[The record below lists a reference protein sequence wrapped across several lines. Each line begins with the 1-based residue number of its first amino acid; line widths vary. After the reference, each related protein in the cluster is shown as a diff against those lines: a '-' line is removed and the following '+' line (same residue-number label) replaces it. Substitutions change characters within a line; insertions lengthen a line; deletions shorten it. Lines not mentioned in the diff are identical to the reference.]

1 MIACP
6 TCEAATT
13 VEETRGERR
22 RRACTKCGRKLT
34 TIEVVV
40 ENARRYDKIAVIPR
54 KDLETIVRLAGK
66 AMASLIGDHGVVAL
80 IATPVE
86 AAPAS
91 DSGTASVGTS
101 AEATPASDAD
111 LRPRT
116 EEAADEEP
124 LDNALT
130 EEELRAIGVD
140 PDNEEQ
146 LAALGLIVQGS
157 D

>member
-66 AMASLIGDHGVVAL
+66 AMASLVGDRGVVAL
-80 IATPVE
+80 IATPAE

-91 DSGTASVGTS
+91 DFVGAGTS